1 MPQDHTPL
9 YLARDWAGLRLEM
22 QRRGYLRIRQLHRRE
37 AVMAAR
43 TGSVFL
49 SWNDGKEVPRW
60 GVADIQKMT
69 PSTTARCYCCH

>member
-1 MPQDHTPL
+1 MTLTTMPQDHTPL

-43 TGSVFL
+43 TGG
-49 SWNDGKEVPRW
+49 DTR
-60 GVADIQKMT
+60 T
-69 PSTTARCYCCH
+69 